1 MTHINSPQI
10 LTYKAKPRTAPRAKR
25 TPPSCTN
32 PVEYVESVGLV
43 TDPTKKIRQFKP
55 FDAANPMDKRTPT
68 RGKYMTNIESQF
80 PTHQS
85 YDDEID
91 LWQLAVTLWE
101 GKYWII
107 GITFLF
113 MLAGLGYA
121 KLADEEWESTAKV
134 IEPDYSRY
142 QQVLAYTRRLE
153 PAFGN
158 QFNERIKNLN
168 FGNSEEVF
176 KRFIT
181 LYNSG
186 DNKREFL
193 QAHPSFQ
200 QRLKAPEN
208 TAALLNNWSADITAT
223 SNKNTPDEF
232 ELSFTGTSA
241 AESQTLLMEYIQF
254 SNRKVADDFQQNIS
268 SMVTQRIAELKQTK
282 STLELSTKNR
292 INREIERLS
301 HSLAIAKAAN
311 VNTPIV
317 DPGTKDEFD
326 INLGTRAIEAKI
338 TELKSMENLAVIEPA
353 LLTVQNQLSAAESV
367 DLSQTPAF
375 EAYKFIQTP
384 TEPLSRSHPKTL
396 LILLA
401 CMMIGGIVGVVAV
414 FIKNSVRAHLQPAQ

>member
-1 MTHINSPQI
+1 
-10 LTYKAKPRTAPRAKR
+10 
-25 TPPSCTN
+25 
-32 PVEYVESVGLV
+32 
-43 TDPTKKIRQFKP
+43 
-55 FDAANPMDKRTPT
+55 
-68 RGKYMTNIESQF
+68 
-80 PTHQS
+80 
-85 YDDEID
+85 
-91 LWQLAVTLWE
+91 
-101 GKYWII
+101 
-107 GITFLF
+107 
-113 MLAGLGYA
+113 
-121 KLADEEWESTAKV
+121 
-134 IEPDYSRY
+134 
-142 QQVLAYTRRLE
+142 
-153 PAFGN
+153 
-158 QFNERIKNLN
+158 
-168 FGNSEEVF
+168 
-176 KRFIT
+176 
-181 LYNSG
+181 
-186 DNKREFL
+186 
-193 QAHPSFQ
+193 
-200 QRLKAPEN
+200 
-208 TAALLNNWSADITAT
+208 
-223 SNKNTPDEF
+223 
-232 ELSFTGTSA
+232 
-241 AESQTLLMEYIQF
+241 MEYIQF
-254 SNRKVADDFQQNIS
+254 SNKKVADDFQQNIS

-414 FIKNSVRAHLQPAQ
+414 IIKNSVRAHLQPAQ